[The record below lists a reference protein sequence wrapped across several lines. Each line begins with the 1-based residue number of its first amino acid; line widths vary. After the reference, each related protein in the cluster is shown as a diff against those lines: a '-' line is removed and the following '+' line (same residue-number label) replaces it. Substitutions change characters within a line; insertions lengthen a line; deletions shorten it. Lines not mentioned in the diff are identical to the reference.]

1 MNFDRDIEEIE
12 EEREERREKKLGGG
26 TVREKL
32 MQSDIW
38 KQNLNGSPKLVLCL
52 FYFKH

>member
-1 MNFDRDIEEIE
+1 MNFDRDTEEIE
-12 EEREERREKKLGGG
+12 EEREERREKDLVGGQ
-26 TVREKL
+26 REKL